1 MSSHINI
8 EELRDYCL
16 SKPHTTEDFPFDQN
30 TLVFK
35 VAGKMFALAPLD
47 QWEKGLASVNLK
59 ANPEYAL
66 ELRGAYESIKPGFHM
81 NKNHWNSIYIYQ
93 GELPPTFI
101 RALIDHSYT
110 MVIKSMTKK
119 LRDTLM

>member
-1 MSSHINI
+1 MNI

-16 SKPHTTEDFPFDQN
+16 SKPHTTENFPFDQN

-59 ANPEYAL
+59 
-66 ELRGAYESIKPGFHM
+66 
-81 NKNHWNSIYIYQ
+81 
-93 GELPPTFI
+93 
-101 RALIDHSYT
+101 DHSQ
-110 MVIKSMTKK
+110 K
-119 LRDTLM
+119 LCVN